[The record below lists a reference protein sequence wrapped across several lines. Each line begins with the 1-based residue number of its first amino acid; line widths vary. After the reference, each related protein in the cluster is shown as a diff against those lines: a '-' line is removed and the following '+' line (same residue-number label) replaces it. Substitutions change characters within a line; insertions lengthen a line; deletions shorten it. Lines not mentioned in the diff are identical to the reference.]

1 MVCSVSL
8 GRALSILRCIHN
20 GVCEPYLQQCW
31 LSALLLEAAECA
43 AASLQSLADF
53 STVLIRIPACQH
65 SPVVVLQFLVLF
77 PLSKKLLHARALSA
91 WCGILVLR
99 PGETCFKECLSELVV
114 SQCFG
119 VSCVN
124 HSLQIPNW
132 LSIVQNPF
140 VTYWSALEIEA
151 TELNSFSVYS

>member
-77 PLSKKLLHARALSA
+77 PLSKKLLRARALSA

-99 PGETCFKECLSELVV
+99 PGETCFKECLSEHCITVLW
-114 SQCFG
+114 G
-119 VSCVN
+119 VMCKSFTADTQLIEHCTKPLCN
-124 HSLQIPNW
+124 LLECSGNRG
-132 LSIVQNPF
+132 
-140 VTYWSALEIEA
+140 YW
-151 TELNSFSVYS
+151 T